1 MLIPPSTRK
10 HSRIPL
16 ISLIDMTFMLFI
28 FFILVTRFSNL
39 DQVELNIGNAK
50 VAGATN
56 ASPPNLLYLR
66 LTADMIQL
74 GDTQIPYT
82 NLRSAIKPYFPGH
95 VVVIEAGTGSTVQQ
109 MVDVLD
115 TVKLAGATDITLKET
130 P

>member
-10 HSRIPL
+10 QSRIPL

-39 DQVELNIGNAK
+39 DQVELNVGNAK
-50 VAGATN
+50 LGGTTN
-56 ASPPNLLYLR
+56 APAPNLLYLR
-66 LTADMIQL
+66 LTADAIQL
-74 GDTQIPYT
+74 GDGKIPYA
-82 NLRSAIKPYFPGH
+82 NFRNAIKPYFPGH
-95 VVVIEAGTGSTVQQ
+95 VVVIEAGVGSNVQQ

-115 TVKLAGATDITLKET
+115 AVKLAGATDITLKET

>member
-1 MLIPPSTRK
+1 
-10 HSRIPL
+10 
-16 ISLIDMTFMLFI
+16 MLFI

-50 VAGATN
+50 VGGTTKT
-56 ASPPNLLYLR
+56 PPNLLYLR

-74 GDTQIPYT
+74 GDKQITYT

-95 VVVIEAGTGSTVQQ
+95 VVIIEAGSGSTVQQ

-115 TVKLAGATDITLKET
+115 AVKLAGATDITLKET

>member
-1 MLIPPSTRK
+1 MLIPPSKRK
-10 HSRIPL
+10 HARIPL

-50 VAGATN
+50 VGNTPTAA
-56 ASPPNLLYLR
+56 APNILYLR
-66 LTADMIQL
+66 LNANFIQL
-74 GDTQIPYT
+74 GESQIPYAQIST
-82 NLRSAIKPYFPGH
+82 TINPYLPRQS
-95 VVVIEAGTGSTVQQ
+95 VIIEAGTGSTVQQ

-115 TVKLAGATDITLKET
+115 AVKMAGASDITLKET